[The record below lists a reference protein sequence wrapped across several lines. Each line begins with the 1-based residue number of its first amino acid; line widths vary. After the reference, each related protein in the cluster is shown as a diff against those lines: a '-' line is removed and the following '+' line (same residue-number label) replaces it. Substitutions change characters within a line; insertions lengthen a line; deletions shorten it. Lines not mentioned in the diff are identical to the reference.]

1 MPVLGFFGAFFFL
14 VPLTAAFLAKRL
26 GRSFAIWFGIG
37 CVLPIVA
44 VFILLL
50 LPEKKEVLI
59 EAEQ

>member
-50 LPEKKEVLI
+50 LPEKKEALTEI
-59 EAEQ
+59 KQ